1 MNDTKYIHELHAEHK
16 TWLEELSFASDEIR
30 SYENRLAEL
39 LQANNKVE
47 ITSKA
52 EHFQNQ
58 FIRHNEV
65 IDELSHDIREDE
77 QRITEEAKA
86 NNIATDHRRTQDH
99 PGLRDRMETFK
110 QIFSEL
116 KKEFAGFLS
125 TSL

>member
-1 MNDTKYIHELHAEHK
+1 MNDTKYIHELHAEHN
-16 TWLEELSFASDEIR
+16 TWLEELNFASDEIR
-30 SYENRLAEL
+30 SFENRLAEL
-39 LQANNKVE
+39 LRANNKVE
-47 ITSKA
+47 ITSRA

-99 PGLRDRMETFK
+99 PGLRERMETFHG
-110 QIFSEL
+110 IFTEL
-116 KKEFAGFLS
+116 KREFTAYLS
-125 TSL
+125 EAL

>member
-77 QRITEEAKA
+77 QRIAEEAKA